1 MQLSTPQFFKKELNK
16 IKISLITLGV
26 NAILTPKIKKRVK

>member
-1 MQLSTPQFFKKELNK
+1 VNAAFNPQIKKELTK

-26 NAILTPKIKKRVK
+26 NATFNPANQERVK

>member
-1 MQLSTPQFFKKELNK
+1 MQLLIPKLEKELNK

-26 NAILTPKIKKRVK
+26 NATFNPPNQERVK